1 MKYLNFLVIVFFL
14 FSLYICQK
22 EKNTNNQVEDTSIKL
37 AELEEKLGKTQS
49 KLKDSPE
56 EIQKKKRRK

>member
-1 MKYLNFLVIVFFL
+1 MKDLNFLLIVFFL

-49 KLKDSPE
+49 KLKDSP
-56 EIQKKKRRK
+56 